1 MGEKHLL
8 YEVKDGAAWMTL
20 NREDRRNALSL
31 PMIDQFF
38 EFLDMAGADDSVRV
52 ICLTGAGGKVFCS
65 GADLAS
71 SFEREDHVAGARK
84 YAKLL
89 KKLASYAKPIVGRI
103 NGHCLAGGLGLLLS
117 CDISYARD
125 DVKFGTPEVSVGL
138 FPMMIGHLIL
148 SNAVRKKALEMI
160 YTAKTISAAEAEA
173 MGLIT
178 RVVPAGELDDVVR
191 QTLGA
196 VASKAPL
203 AIKIGRY
210 ALAVAEDRGFDEA
223 LDYLC
228 DKLGEVVETEDAKE
242 GLMAFMQK
250 RTPDWKG
257 R

>member
-1 MGEKHLL
+1 MGEPDLI
-8 YEVKDGAAWMTL
+8 YEVKDGAGWMTL
-20 NREDRRNALSL
+20 NRESRRNALSL
-31 PMIDQFF
+31 AMIDLFF
-38 EFLDMAGADDSVRV
+38 EYLDTAGADDQVRV
-52 ICLTGAGGKVFCS
+52 ICLTGAGDKAFCS

-71 SFEREDHVAGARK
+71 SFEKADHVSGAKK

-89 KKLASYAKPIVGRI
+89 KKLASYPKPIVGRV
-103 NGHCLAGGLGLLLS
+103 NGHCLAGGMGLLLS

-138 FPMMIGHLIL
+138 FPMMIGALIFR
-148 SNAVRKKALEMI
+148 NAMRKRALEMI

-178 RVVPAGELDDVVR
+178 RAVPSADLDNVVQE
-191 QTLGA
+191 TLTA
-196 VASKAPL
+196 VSSKAPL

-210 ALAVAEDRGFDEA
+210 ALALAEDRSLEAA

-250 RTPDWKG
+250 RKPEWNG